1 MDNPTI
7 RLRASGQVE
16 TVLAELAGPTPT
28 ERVLVVLKTASGSA
42 SRLDRS
48 RSTAAQGQSG
58 ATIELRQ
65 QSWGPG
71 IGWFTQST
79 VCLTPGQLAQLRLVL
94 GRHPCNRS
102 HLPAGAVT
110 GQATPDAPQPMQ
122 GDKPTATRPL
132 RVLRAEPA

>member
-1 MDNPTI
+1 MDSPAI

-42 SRLDRS
+42 SRRGRS
-48 RSTAAQGQSG
+48 GSTAAQGQGS

-94 GRHPCNRS
+94 GRHPCDRNHVS
-102 HLPAGAVT
+102 AGAVT
-110 GQATPDAPQPMQ
+110 GHAAPDAPQPMQ
-122 GDKPTATRPL
+122 GDKPNGARPL